1 MMQLSWEMETMM
13 RLQQNESIYLVSF
26 VTRKAKS

>member
-13 RLQQNESIYLVSF
+13 RLQQNESIYLVMF

>member
-13 RLQQNESIYLVSF
+13 RLQQNEPIYLLSF
-26 VTRKAKS
+26 VTRKAKR

>member
-1 MMQLSWEMETMM
+1 LSWEMETMM